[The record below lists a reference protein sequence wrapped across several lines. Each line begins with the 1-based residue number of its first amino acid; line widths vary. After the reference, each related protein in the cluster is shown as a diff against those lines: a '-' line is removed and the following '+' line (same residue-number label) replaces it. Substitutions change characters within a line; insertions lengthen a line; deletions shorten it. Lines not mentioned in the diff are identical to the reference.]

1 MNERLCELESV
12 LFASGEPVHEEKL
25 MQVLGV
31 DENVLRR
38 MIAVLSDE
46 YDAGQRGMMIV
57 RLDQRYQM
65 VSRPCYAE
73 TIRRALETRRSPS
86 LSAAALE
93 VLSIVAYRQPVT
105 RAYIEQLRGVDSSN
119 TVLTLLDKGLIEG
132 CGRLD
137 VPGRPMLYQTTTAFL
152 RTFSITSLD
161 ELPELPE
168 LEALERRQLEKEP
181 DGQQETDRTWD
192 EKEEST

>member
-1 MNERLCELESV
+1 MMEQLCELEGI

-31 DENVLRR
+31 EQQQLER
-38 MIAVLSDE
+38 MITALSDE

-57 RLDQRYQM
+57 RLDRRYQM
-65 VSRPCYAE
+65 VSRPRYAE
-73 TIRRALETRRSPS
+73 SIRRVLEVRRPPT

-93 VLSIVAYRQPVT
+93 VLSIIAYRQPVT

-119 TVLTLLDKGLIEG
+119 TVLNLLDKGLLEG

-137 VPGRPMLYQTTTAFL
+137 VPGRPMIYRTTPAFL
-152 RTFSITSLD
+152 RAFSISSLD
-161 ELPELPE
+161 ELPELPKLKE
-168 LEALERRQLEKEP
+168 LEEKREAERAEA
-181 DGQQETDRTWD
+181 ET
-192 EKEEST
+192 

>member
-1 MNERLCELESV
+1 MNERLCELEGI

-31 DENVLRR
+31 TDDVLHR
-38 MIAVLSDE
+38 MITVLSDE

-57 RLDQRYQM
+57 QMDKRYQM

-73 TIRRALETRRSPS
+73 TIRRALETRRPPT

-93 VLSIVAYRQPVT
+93 VLSIIAYRQPVT

-119 TVLTLLDKGLIEG
+119 TVLTLLDKGLVEG

-137 VPGRPMLYQTTTAFL
+137 VPGRPMLYQTTLAFL
-152 RTFSITSLD
+152 RTFSITSLE

-168 LEALERRQLEKEP
+168 LEALERRQLAE
-181 DGQQETDRTWD
+181 QENQAEAATVSPN
-192 EKEEST
+192 EAST

>member
-1 MNERLCELESV
+1 MNELSCLLEGI
-12 LFASGEPVHEEKL
+12 LFASGEPVYAQKL

-31 DENVLRR
+31 DAATLHEL
-38 MIAVLSDE
+38 AQQLADS
-46 YDAGQRGMMIV
+46 YDAEKRGFQLI
-57 RLDQRYQM
+57 RLQDSYQM
-65 VSRPCYAE
+65 VSRAEYAD
-73 TIRRALETRRSPS
+73 TIRRALEVRRTPS

-93 VLSIVAYRQPVT
+93 VLSIVAYRKPVT

-137 VPGRPMLYQTTTAFL
+137 VPGRPMIYRTTPAFL
-152 RTFSITSLD
+152 RAFSISSLD

-168 LEALERRQLEKEP
+168 LKELEEKREAERAEA
-181 DGQQETDRTWD
+181 ET
-192 EKEEST
+192 

>member
-1 MNERLCELESV
+1 MNELSCLLEGI
-12 LFASGEPVHEEKL
+12 LFASGEPVYEEKL

-31 DENVLRR
+31 DADMLHRLASN
-38 MIAVLSDE
+38 LSDS
-46 YDAGQRGMMIV
+46 YDAEKRGFQLIH
-57 RLDQRYQM
+57 LQDSYQM
-65 VSRPCYAE
+65 VSRAEYAD
-73 TIRRALETRRSPS
+73 TIRRALEVRRPPS

-137 VPGRPMLYQTTTAFL
+137 VPGRPMIYRTTKAFL
-152 RTFSITSLD
+152 RAFSISSLD

-168 LEALERRQLEKEP
+168 LKELEQKR
-181 DGQQETDRTWD
+181 
-192 EKEEST
+192 EEERAEEQA

>member
-1 MNERLCELESV
+1 MNELSCLLEGI
-12 LFASGEPVHEEKL
+12 LFASGEPVYEQKL
-25 MQVLGV
+25 MQVLGI
-31 DENVLRR
+31 DADRLHRLAEH
-38 MIAVLSDE
+38 LSDS
-46 YDAGQRGMMIV
+46 YDAEKRGFQLIH
-57 RLDQRYQM
+57 LDDSYQM
-65 VSRPCYAE
+65 VSRAEYAD
-73 TIRRALETRRSPS
+73 TIRRALEVRRAPS

-137 VPGRPMLYQTTTAFL
+137 VPGRPMIYRTTQAFL
-152 RTFSITSLD
+152 RAFAISSLD

-168 LEALERRQLEKEP
+168 LKELEQKRERERME
-181 DGQQETDRTWD
+181 DGT
-192 EKEEST
+192 